1 MFCMVGDDGVFG
13 VVLGVGFVSI
23 VDEIV
28 PVFPT
33 SAEQTRGHD
42 KISFFSSQRGFFQT
56 RKHLFATGNPVI

>member
-42 KISFFSSQRGFFQT
+42 KSAFFLHKEASFKRASIFLRP
-56 RKHLFATGNPVI
+56 ATL